1 MAALQPELTWA
12 LSRQAMS
19 CHFLNSSW
27 LYWHPGLSLVLDLV
41 DSQPVPTHIRSP
53 FSATAAPESRFRLAK
68 LRRTRPFFSSAI
80 KAISDFGSSRLDL
93 PGLIRSRRIGLSFNL
108 SRKRYLQL
116 HPRSIRHGP
125 RTSIKQ

>member
-1 MAALQPELTWA
+1 
-12 LSRQAMS
+12 MS
-19 CHFLNSSW
+19 FHFLNSSW

-41 DSQPVPTHIRSP
+41 VSQPVPIHIRSP
-53 FSATAAPESRFRLAK
+53 FSATTAPKSRFRRAK

-108 SRKRYLQL
+108 SQKRHYNLP
-116 HPRSIRHGP
+116 PRQIRHGP
-125 RTSIKQ
+125 LTPKKQ